1 MSVSVDA
8 VTENFVIFG
17 SSLEPLALEG
27 RIPLRNC
34 LKLIHNLI
42 LSIASVFRFAIFA
55 PYLVTS
61 REDGHDEH

>member
-27 RIPLRNC
+27 RIPVE
-34 LKLIHNLI
+34 KLPQAH
-42 LSIASVFRFAIFA
+42 S
-55 PYLVTS
+55 
-61 REDGHDEH
+61 